1 MSIAW
6 ATVVLVVLLLPGFV
20 FFWGFYAPNQV
31 TRETVP
37 ASPLGQLAGV
47 VIFGFFVH
55 ATAYLLINNTH
66 VCGSADGVLGLVVPC
81 VDFDQLA
88 SLLRIDGVTPQGKQS
103 PSLNGMLD
111 MNAGWILSYFA
122 SVAAVSFGVGFGA
135 GRLVERGV
143 LPLTRHRYLFMLEE
157 GRKGERRRGGTSLPE
172 ARLVRAHVLSRT
184 SHDDLVLI
192 YDGVL
197 RDFYSKADGTISYVV
212 LRGARCGSVKISGD
226 GPGRIGSTSQMDG
239 AGMGDSTTALLVLTS
254 EDIANVYF
262 EHLSGVTQD
271 TDEGRALDEAV
282 RRFESE
288 AAGADRSDNAAAPER
303 DPPADRSVPPA

>member
-47 VIFGFFVH
+47 VIIGFFVH
-55 ATAYLLINNTH
+55 AAAYVVINSH
-66 VCGSADGVLGLVVPC
+66 LVCHRTGGIVGIVVPC

-88 SLLRIDGVTPQGKQS
+88 ALLRIDGVVPPGKR
-103 PSLNGMLD
+103 PISLNDMLD
-111 MNAGWILSYFA
+111 ANAGWVLAYFGWI
-122 SVAAVSFGVGFGA
+122 AAVLFVAGLGVGK
-135 GRLVERGV
+135 LVERGII
-143 LPLTRHRYLFMLEE
+143 PLTRHRYLFMLEE
-157 GRKGERRRGGTSLPE
+157 GRKGDGRARSSKIAE

-184 SHDDLVLI
+184 AHDDLVLI

-212 LRGARCGSVKISGD
+212 LRGARSGSVRITGDAPSRAGLTSPMDSSGTGD
-226 GPGRIGSTSQMDG
+226 TS
-239 AGMGDSTTALLVLTS
+239 TALLVLTS

-262 EHLSGVTQD
+262 EHLSAVTQGPG
-271 TDEGRALDEAV
+271 EEEALDAAV
-282 RRFESE
+282 QRLE
-288 AAGADRSDNAAAPER
+288 NAASDAPAR
-303 DPPADRSVPPA
+303 TGPPTA